1 MRTGLLR
8 APGGHPATWVA
19 TGRSGGVS
27 VAPYASLNL
36 AGHVGD
42 DGACVEQNLERV
54 ARAAGAHAWAVAD
67 AVHGADVAVVTAP
80 GIVTGVD
87 ALVTSVPG
95 LALVAL
101 GADCVDVA
109 LASGASVAVA
119 HAGWTGV
126 VVGVIPAVVAALRES
141 SGVADAVAIIGPS
154 VCGRCYPVPDE
165 RIARVRRECEVA
177 DRMVVTAANGQQGL
191 DVAAGVL
198 AQLADLDVQ
207 VVWHDKRCTRE
218 HDDLFSYRRDGRTGR
233 QGVAVCLGAAE
244 GEPPQE

>member
-27 VAPYASLNL
+27 AAPYDSLNL

-42 DGACVEQNLERV
+42 DQTCVEQNRSRV
-54 ARAAGAHAWAVAD
+54 AQAMGVSQWAVAD
-67 AVHGADVAVVTAP
+67 AVHGADVAVVTGP
-80 GIVTGVD
+80 GVVAGVD

-95 LALVAL
+95 LAIMAL

-109 LASGASVAVA
+109 LASGHSVAVA

-126 VVGVIPAVVAALRES
+126 VVGVIPAVVRALREN
-141 SGVADAVAIIGPS
+141 SGSHDVVAIIGPS

-165 RIARVRRECEVA
+165 RIERVRRECDVA
-177 DRMVVTAANGQQGL
+177 ESMVVTAANGQQGL
-191 DVAAGVL
+191 NVAAGVV
-198 AQLADLDVQ
+198 AQLSRLDVS
-207 VVWHDKRCTRE
+207 VVWHDDRCTRE
-218 HDDLFSYRRDGRTGR
+218 HDDLFSYRRDGLTGR
-233 QGVAVCLGAAE
+233 QGVAVCLAGPE
-244 GEPPQE
+244 VITGRE